1 MNMKAKKLT
10 VIIQANPYEPNFQQ
24 SFWGDNYPRL
34 LSIKREVDPW
44 DVFWGLASVG
54 NERWQMVGDAL
65 CRV

>member
-1 MNMKAKKLT
+1 MKTRAEKMI
-10 VIIQANPYEPNFQQ
+10 VITQTYPYEPGFQQ

-34 LSIKREVDPW
+34 LSIKRAVDPW

-54 NERWQMVGDAL
+54 KERWQMVGDAL